1 MDLSE
6 LERFNTWW
14 KIGKVRQSLTK
25 EYKRIVYNQIM
36 KHIDKRLIIL
46 LYGLRRMGKTTIMY
60 QIISELLEH
69 TEGKNILYFS
79 FDEYA
84 YSIDDVL
91 NEYQNSVLH
100 KTFDNTEKNVYIFLD
115 EIQKLQ
121 RWEDKIK
128 IYYDLYPNLK
138 FILSESASVSLRKK
152 SDESLAGRIITIAVE
167 PLNFTEFLEMN
178 GLNVI
183 KIKENPDLY
192 KRDIMPLLDRYMK
205 YGTFPELSRNED
217 DDYARLYIRETVIDR
232 IIYKDIEREF
242 RVNDVELLKN
252 LIKMISNR
260 PGMTLNFKAIS
271 ENIGRDQRTISNY
284 FEYLEFG
291 LLVKIIYN
299 YRENEFISLRKLK
312 KCYPV
317 TPNIVF
323 ALSDKFNELMPYI
336 MENLVLM
343 NIRTNYFYKNNYE
356 IDFISVKKDKI
367 MPVEVKKTD
376 RTEKQLKL
384 FIKKYGNKVEN
395 PLMVTYDNES
405 NDNITVI
412 PLWKFLLE
420 F

>member
-6 LERFNTWW
+6 LERFNIWW

-242 RVNDVELLKN
+242 RVNDVDLLKN

-384 FIKKYGNKVEN
+384 FIKKYRNKVEN

-405 NDNITVI
+405 NDNINVI
-412 PLWKFLLE
+412 PLWKFLLA

>member
-242 RVNDVELLKN
+242 RVNDVDLLKN

-260 PGMTLNFKAIS
+260 PGMTLNFKVIS

-367 MPVEVKKTD
+367 MPVAVKKTD

>member
-36 KHIDKRLIIL
+36 KYIDKRLIIL

-84 YSIDDVL
+84 YSIDEVL

-128 IYYDLYPNLK
+128 LYYDLYPNLK
-138 FILSESASVSLRKK
+138 FILSGSASVSLRKK

-167 PLNFTEFLEMN
+167 PLNFIEFLEMN

-242 RVNDVELLKN
+242 KVNDVDLLKA

>member
-242 RVNDVELLKN
+242 RVNDVDLLKA

-367 MPVEVKKTD
+367 MPVAVKKTD

>member
-46 LYGLRRMGKTTIMY
+46 LYGLRRIGKTTIMY

-367 MPVEVKKTD
+367 MPVAVKKTD

>member
-36 KHIDKRLIIL
+36 KYIDKRLIIL

-84 YSIDDVL
+84 YSIDEVL

-128 IYYDLYPNLK
+128 LYYDLYPNLK
-138 FILSESASVSLRKK
+138 FILSGSASVSLRKK

-167 PLNFTEFLEMN
+167 PLNFIEFLEMN

-192 KRDIMPLLDRYMK
+192 KRDIMPLLDRYIK

-242 RVNDVELLKN
+242 KVNDVDLLKA

-291 LLVKIIYN
+291 LLMKIIYN

-376 RTEKQLKL
+376 RSEKQLKL

>member
-152 SDESLAGRIITIAVE
+152 SDESLAGRIITTAVE

-367 MPVEVKKTD
+367 MPVAVKKTD

>member
-36 KHIDKRLIIL
+36 KYIDKRLIIL

-242 RVNDVELLKN
+242 RVNDVDLLKA

>member
-36 KHIDKRLIIL
+36 KYIDKRLIIL

-84 YSIDDVL
+84 YSIDEVL

-128 IYYDLYPNLK
+128 LYYDLYPNLK
-138 FILSESASVSLRKK
+138 FILSGSASVSLRKK

-167 PLNFTEFLEMN
+167 PLNFIEFLEMN
-178 GLNVI
+178 RLNVI

-192 KRDIMPLLDRYMK
+192 KRDIMPLLDRYIK

-232 IIYKDIEREF
+232 
-242 RVNDVELLKN
+242 
-252 LIKMISNR
+252 
-260 PGMTLNFKAIS
+260 
-271 ENIGRDQRTISNY
+271 
-284 FEYLEFG
+284 
-291 LLVKIIYN
+291 
-299 YRENEFISLRKLK
+299 
-312 KCYPV
+312 
-317 TPNIVF
+317 
-323 ALSDKFNELMPYI
+323 
-336 MENLVLM
+336 
-343 NIRTNYFYKNNYE
+343 
-356 IDFISVKKDKI
+356 
-367 MPVEVKKTD
+367 
-376 RTEKQLKL
+376 
-384 FIKKYGNKVEN
+384 
-395 PLMVTYDNES
+395 
-405 NDNITVI
+405 
-412 PLWKFLLE
+412 
-420 F
+420 

>member
-36 KHIDKRLIIL
+36 KYIDKRLIIL

-84 YSIDDVL
+84 YSIDEVL

-138 FILSESASVSLRKK
+138 FILSGSASVSLRKK

-167 PLNFTEFLEMN
+167 PLNFIEFLEMN

-192 KRDIMPLLDRYMK
+192 KRDIMPLLDRYIK

-242 RVNDVELLKN
+242 KVNDVDLLKA

-291 LLVKIIYN
+291 LLMKIIYN

-376 RTEKQLKL
+376 RSEKQLKL

>member
-14 KIGKVRQSLTK
+14 KIGKVRPLLTK

-36 KHIDKRLIIL
+36 KYIDKRLIIL
-46 LYGLRRMGKTTIMY
+46 LYGLRRIGKTTIMY

-84 YSIDDVL
+84 YSIDEVL

-128 IYYDLYPNLK
+128 LYYDLYPNLK
-138 FILSESASVSLRKK
+138 FILSGSASVSLRKK

-167 PLNFTEFLEMN
+167 PLNFIEFLEMN
-178 GLNVI
+178 RLNVI

-192 KRDIMPLLDRYMK
+192 KRDIMPLLDRYIK

-242 RVNDVELLKN
+242 KVNDVDLLKA

-291 LLVKIIYN
+291 LLMKIIYN

-376 RTEKQLKL
+376 RSEKQLKL

>member
-242 RVNDVELLKN
+242 RVNDVDLLKN

-367 MPVEVKKTD
+367 MPVAVKKTD

>member
-46 LYGLRRMGKTTIMY
+46 LYGLRRIGKTTIMY

>member
-14 KIGKVRQSLTK
+14 KIGKVRPLLTK

-36 KHIDKRLIIL
+36 KYIDKRLIIL

-84 YSIDDVL
+84 YSIDEVL

-128 IYYDLYPNLK
+128 LYYDLYPNLK
-138 FILSESASVSLRKK
+138 FILSGSASVSLRKK

-167 PLNFTEFLEMN
+167 PLNFIEFLEMN

-192 KRDIMPLLDRYMK
+192 KRDIMPLLDRYIK

-242 RVNDVELLKN
+242 KVNDVDLLKA

-260 PGMTLNFKAIS
+260 PGMTLNFKAIA

-291 LLVKIIYN
+291 LLMKIIYN

-376 RTEKQLKL
+376 RSEKQLKL

>member
-367 MPVEVKKTD
+367 MPVAVKKTD

>member
-46 LYGLRRMGKTTIMY
+46 LYGLRRIGKTTIMY

-84 YSIDDVL
+84 YNIEDVL

-121 RWEDKIK
+121 GWEDKIK
-128 IYYDLYPNLK
+128 LYYDLYPNLK
-138 FILSESASVSLRKK
+138 FILSGSASVSLRKK
-152 SDESLAGRIITIAVE
+152 SDESLAGRIITIAIE

-192 KRDIMPLLDRYMK
+192 KRDIMPFLDRYMK

-217 DDYARLYIRETVIDR
+217 DDYARLYINETVINR
-232 IIYKDIEREF
+232 IIYKDIEEEF
-242 RVNDVELLKN
+242 RVNDVDLLKA

-376 RTEKQLKL
+376 RSEKQLKL

>member
-36 KHIDKRLIIL
+36 KYIDKRLIIL

-167 PLNFTEFLEMN
+167 PLNFIEFLEMN

-192 KRDIMPLLDRYMK
+192 KRDIMPLLDRYIK

-242 RVNDVELLKN
+242 KVNDVDLLKA

-376 RTEKQLKL
+376 RSEKQLKL

-405 NDNITVI
+405 NDNINVI
-412 PLWKFLLE
+412 PLWKFLLA

>member
-6 LERFNTWW
+6 LEKFNTWW
-14 KIGKVRQSLTK
+14 KIGKVRPSLTK

-36 KHIDKRLIIL
+36 KYIDKRLIIL

-84 YSIDDVL
+84 YNIEDVL

-121 RWEDKIK
+121 HWEDKIK
-128 IYYDLYPNLK
+128 LYYDLYPNLK
-138 FILSESASVSLRKK
+138 FILSGSASVSLRKK
-152 SDESLAGRIITIAVE
+152 SSESLAGRIITIAVE

-217 DDYARLYIRETVIDR
+217 DDYARLYINETVIDS

-242 RVNDVELLKN
+242 RINDVDLLKA
-252 LIKMISNR
+252 LMKMISNR

-343 NIRTNYFYKNNYE
+343 NIRTDYFYKNNYE

-367 MPVEVKKTD
+367 IPVAVKKTD

-405 NDNITVI
+405 NDNINVI

>member
-84 YSIDDVL
+84 YSIDEVL

-167 PLNFTEFLEMN
+167 PLNFIEFLEMN
-178 GLNVI
+178 RLNVI

-242 RVNDVELLKN
+242 KVNDVDLLKA

>member
-205 YGTFPELSRNED
+205 YGTFPELSRNDD

-242 RVNDVELLKN
+242 RVNDVDLLKA

>member
-36 KHIDKRLIIL
+36 KYIDKRLIIL

-152 SDESLAGRIITIAVE
+152 SDESLAGRIITTAVE

-192 KRDIMPLLDRYMK
+192 KRDIMPLLDRYIK

-232 IIYKDIEREF
+232 
-242 RVNDVELLKN
+242 
-252 LIKMISNR
+252 
-260 PGMTLNFKAIS
+260 
-271 ENIGRDQRTISNY
+271 
-284 FEYLEFG
+284 
-291 LLVKIIYN
+291 
-299 YRENEFISLRKLK
+299 
-312 KCYPV
+312 
-317 TPNIVF
+317 
-323 ALSDKFNELMPYI
+323 
-336 MENLVLM
+336 
-343 NIRTNYFYKNNYE
+343 
-356 IDFISVKKDKI
+356 
-367 MPVEVKKTD
+367 
-376 RTEKQLKL
+376 
-384 FIKKYGNKVEN
+384 
-395 PLMVTYDNES
+395 
-405 NDNITVI
+405 
-412 PLWKFLLE
+412 
-420 F
+420 

>member
-6 LERFNTWW
+6 LERFNIWW

-128 IYYDLYPNLK
+128 KYYDLYPNLK

-242 RVNDVELLKN
+242 RVNDVDLLKN

-367 MPVEVKKTD
+367 MPVAVKKTD

>member
-36 KHIDKRLIIL
+36 KYIDKRLIIL

-84 YSIDDVL
+84 YNIEDVL

-121 RWEDKIK
+121 GWEDKIK
-128 IYYDLYPNLK
+128 LYYDLYPNLK
-138 FILSESASVSLRKK
+138 FILSGSASVSLRKK
-152 SDESLAGRIITIAVE
+152 SDESLAGRIITIAIE

-192 KRDIMPLLDRYMK
+192 KRDIMPFLDRYMK

-217 DDYARLYIRETVIDR
+217 DDYARLYINETVINR
-232 IIYKDIEREF
+232 IIYKDIEEEF
-242 RVNDVELLKN
+242 RVNDVDLLKA

-312 KCYPV
+312 KCYPA

-376 RTEKQLKL
+376 RSEKQLKL

-405 NDNITVI
+405 NDNINVI
-412 PLWKFLLE
+412 PLWKFLLA

>member
-6 LERFNTWW
+6 LERFNIWW

-242 RVNDVELLKN
+242 RVNDVDLLKN

-284 FEYLEFG
+284 FE
-291 LLVKIIYN
+291 
-299 YRENEFISLRKLK
+299 
-312 KCYPV
+312 
-317 TPNIVF
+317 
-323 ALSDKFNELMPYI
+323 
-336 MENLVLM
+336 
-343 NIRTNYFYKNNYE
+343 
-356 IDFISVKKDKI
+356 
-367 MPVEVKKTD
+367 
-376 RTEKQLKL
+376 
-384 FIKKYGNKVEN
+384 
-395 PLMVTYDNES
+395 
-405 NDNITVI
+405 
-412 PLWKFLLE
+412 
-420 F
+420 

>member
-36 KHIDKRLIIL
+36 KYIDKRLIIL

-84 YSIDDVL
+84 YSIDEVL

-128 IYYDLYPNLK
+128 LYYDLYPNLK

-167 PLNFTEFLEMN
+167 PLNFIEFLEMN
-178 GLNVI
+178 RLNVI

-192 KRDIMPLLDRYMK
+192 KRDIMPLLDRYIK

-376 RTEKQLKL
+376 RSEKQLKL

>member
-14 KIGKVRQSLTK
+14 KIGKVRPLLTK

-36 KHIDKRLIIL
+36 KYIDKRLIIL

-84 YSIDDVL
+84 YSIDEVL

-121 RWEDKIK
+121 GWEDKIK
-128 IYYDLYPNLK
+128 LYYDLYPNLK
-138 FILSESASVSLRKK
+138 FILSGSASVSLRKK

-167 PLNFTEFLEMN
+167 PLNFIEFLEMN

-192 KRDIMPLLDRYMK
+192 KRDIMPLLDRYIK

-242 RVNDVELLKN
+242 KVNDVDLLKA

-260 PGMTLNFKAIS
+260 PGMTLNFKAIA

-291 LLVKIIYN
+291 LLMKIIYN

-376 RTEKQLKL
+376 RSEKQLKL

>member
-14 KIGKVRQSLTK
+14 KIGKVRPLLTK

-36 KHIDKRLIIL
+36 KYIDKRLIIL

-84 YSIDDVL
+84 YSIDEVL

-128 IYYDLYPNLK
+128 LYYDLYPNLK
-138 FILSESASVSLRKK
+138 FILSGSASVSLRKK

-167 PLNFTEFLEMN
+167 PLNFIEFLEMN

-192 KRDIMPLLDRYMK
+192 KRDIMPLLDRYIK

-242 RVNDVELLKN
+242 KVNDVDLLKA

-291 LLVKIIYN
+291 LLMKIIYN

-376 RTEKQLKL
+376 RSEKQLKL

>member
-36 KHIDKRLIIL
+36 KYIDKRLIIL

-84 YSIDDVL
+84 YSIDEVL

-128 IYYDLYPNLK
+128 LYYDLYPNLK
-138 FILSESASVSLRKK
+138 FILSGSASVSLRKK

-167 PLNFTEFLEMN
+167 PLNFIEFLEMN

-192 KRDIMPLLDRYMK
+192 KRDIMPLLDRYIK

-242 RVNDVELLKN
+242 KVNDVDLLKA

-260 PGMTLNFKAIS
+260 PGMTLNFKAIA

-291 LLVKIIYN
+291 LLMKIIYN

-376 RTEKQLKL
+376 RSEKQLKL

>member
-242 RVNDVELLKN
+242 RVNDVDLLKA